1 MHGIRRRG
9 DTFEIGLRRHERA
22 LLRHLCGELARE
34 VSSEGEADEAGLA
47 RLFPAAYRDD
57 DEAAREFERLV
68 RPGLADGKVA
78 ALRLTARTAGDERL
92 DAETAQ
98 SWLTALNDL
107 RLVHGTRLGVTE
119 NDYLRA
125 LRDRDY
131 AVYGWLT
138 WLQSELVE
146 ALSP

>member
-9 DTFEIGLRRHERA
+9 DTFEIGLRRHERL
-22 LLRHLCGELARE
+22 LLRSLCLELAEE
-34 VSSEGEADEAGLA
+34 VSSPAEDDEGLA

-57 DEAAREFERLV
+57 DEAAREFEELV
-68 RPGLADGKVA
+68 RPGLSDGKVA
-78 ALRLTARTAGDERL
+78 ALRLTADTARGERL
-92 DAETAQ
+92 DSEAAQ

-125 LRDRDY
+125 LRDRNY
-131 AVYGWLT
+131 AVYAWLT
-138 WLQSELVE
+138 WLQSELIE